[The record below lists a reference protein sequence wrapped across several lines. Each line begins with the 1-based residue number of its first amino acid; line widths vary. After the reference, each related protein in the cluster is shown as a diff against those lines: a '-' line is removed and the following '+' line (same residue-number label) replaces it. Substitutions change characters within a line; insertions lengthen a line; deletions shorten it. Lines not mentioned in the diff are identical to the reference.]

1 MKRTY
6 QPKRRKRSRVHGF
19 RKRMATAS
27 GRSVLKRRR
36 LRAERS
42 SRPDTGSGNGGG
54 CGQTEAKP
62 NFSRVLPS
70 RCLSQEQLPGSATLF
85 RHRGG
90 YARQAPRIG
99 FTVSRAIRGAVPRN
113 RAKRLLRESFRL
125 SRVKLHPGYDL
136 IVTARWNPEDEPAL
150 LILAGAMGRLIIDSG
165 AGQERPETEENN
177 GSSAGESE

>member
-1 MKRTY
+1 
-6 QPKRRKRSRVHGF
+6 
-19 RKRMATAS
+19 MAVAD
-27 GRSVLKRRR
+27 RLKRNR
-36 LRAERS
+36 
-42 SRPDTGSGNGGG
+42 D
-54 CGQTEAKP
+54 
-62 NFSRVLPS
+62 FSRVYHRGVYHRNSFLG
-70 RCLSQEQLPGSATLF
+70 LHAF

-136 IVTARWNPEDEPAL
+136 IVNARWNPEDEPAL